1 MEQHPGDRPRR
12 SFVVIGIIIF
22 GGLVLAVA
30 NVAVLLG
37 TVPRSVPGAT
47 SSLLELYRLCP
58 PCLAYFITAPLVIVI
73 LLATIVG
80 SQQARARETR
90 PQGPAPQVAEPAPPS
105 PAAALRLLGLLQQE
119 GRFLDFLA
127 EDIDGYSD
135 TQVGAAVRS
144 IHAGCRKALRDRIA
158 LERVLA
164 EEEGSE
170 VVVDADF
177 DPAAV
182 RLTGNVTGAPPFHG
196 TLQHGGWRA
205 TRVSLPE
212 SPGGA
217 DTSIV
222 AAAEV
227 EIP

>member
-1 MEQHPGDRPRR
+1 MEQPGGAPQK
-12 SFVVIGIIIF
+12 SAVVIGIIMLAGI
-22 GGLVLAVA
+22 VLAVA

-37 TVPRSVPGAT
+37 TVPRSSAVAT

-58 PCLAYFITAPLVIVI
+58 PCLAYFIAAPLVIVV

-80 SQQARARETR
+80 RHTAKAAQVRPKKPEPRAT
-90 PQGPAPQVAEPAPPS
+90 APAPPS
-105 PAAALRLLGLLQQE
+105 PAPALRLLGLLQDE

-127 EDIDGYSD
+127 EDIDSYSD
-135 TQVGAAVRS
+135 AQVGAAVRS
-144 IHAGCRKALRDRIA
+144 IHAGCRKALHDRIN

-177 DPAAV
+177 DRAAV
-182 RLTGNVTGAPPFHG
+182 RLTGNVTGAPPFRG

-205 TRVSLPE
+205 THVALPE
-212 SPGGA
+212 SPGGTDA
-217 DTSIV
+217 TIV